1 MTYLGKRN
9 RESRIYPDAWFF
21 LIRKLLLQWSK
32 PCAIILVNI
41 YWSKTMAYSE
51 LVKNFN
57 RIREYMREFYVYG
70 FKSRDEYTNKSSR
83 TYDDEKRRMESILG
97 DYMQF
102 RTSAEGKNVFLSIDS
117 RISEHNPLYKAWKT
131 KSFTDGDITLHF
143 IVMDIFKE
151 AEGALT
157 MNEIMEN
164 IDDYLCEFENPRTY
178 DESTV
183 RKKLKEYVS
192 IGLLLTKKEGRT
204 VLYELADDADVYD
217 ADILNFFSEI
227 MPVGVIGSFILDK
240 DEEQEQIFR
249 FKHHYITG
257 SLDSEIMCDLFMA
270 IRDKKECTIE
280 LINRNGDNIGKK
292 EVVPLKV
299 LISAATGRQYVLV
312 YIEDIKRIQTYRL
325 DSIVSVKI
333 GKVVENF
340 EEYKSKLDGMLPNM
354 WGVSTQSFDGNRME
368 HVEFTIKFED
378 DEEYIFNRL
387 EREKR
392 CGNVERIDNNTAK
405 FSCDVFDS
413 SELVP
418 WIRTFICR
426 ITDIKFSNRNIE
438 KRFLK
443 DLEWMYEQYDI

>member
-1 MTYLGKRN
+1 
-9 RESRIYPDAWFF
+9 
-21 LIRKLLLQWSK
+21 
-32 PCAIILVNI
+32 
-41 YWSKTMAYSE
+41 MAYSE

-204 VLYELADDADVYD
+204 VLYELADDAEVYD

-270 IRDKKECTIE
+270 IRDQKECTIE

-312 YIEDIKRIQTYRL
+312 YIEDIKT
-325 DSIVSVKI
+325 
-333 GKVVENF
+333 
-340 EEYKSKLDGMLPNM
+340 
-354 WGVSTQSFDGNRME
+354 
-368 HVEFTIKFED
+368 
-378 DEEYIFNRL
+378 
-387 EREKR
+387 
-392 CGNVERIDNNTAK
+392 
-405 FSCDVFDS
+405 
-413 SELVP
+413 
-418 WIRTFICR
+418 
-426 ITDIKFSNRNIE
+426 
-438 KRFLK
+438 
-443 DLEWMYEQYDI
+443 